1 MAKKILFLFMLL
13 LSLTGMLKAQ
23 VTTAGM
29 SGKVMADEES
39 VIGATVVAVHEPSGT
54 SYGTVTNVD
63 GRFSL
68 QGMRSGGPYKVTVS
82 YIGYQTAIYT
92 GIQLQLGE
100 TYSLNVTLHEA
111 SELLGEITIT
121 ASKSKFSAEK
131 TGATTNIS
139 SEQLTTLPSINRSIS
154 DFTRISPYASG
165 NSFGGRDGRSNTF
178 TVDGAN
184 LNNNF
189 GLSSGLP
196 GGGNPI
202 SLDAIDE
209 VQVVI
214 APYDVRQANFIGA
227 GINAI
232 TKSGTNAYRGSAY
245 MYFNNEVMRGN
256 KIGDTDFGVRAEE
269 SKTVYGA
276 TFGGP
281 IGLTIGLVYW
291 GLDLLGAFYSPTL
304 APNIRK
310 DPYIQPVD
318 NLRVVLPIHPFPP
331 TIIKRRFSPRQT
343 FIGPAS
349 KSRR

>member
-1 MAKKILFLFMLL
+1 MAKKMLFLFVLL

-29 SGKVMADEES
+29 SGKVVADEEA

-54 SYGTVTNVD
+54 SYGTVTNID

-82 YIGYQTAIYT
+82 YVGYQTAIYT

-165 NSFGGRDGRSNTF
+165 NNFGGRDGRSNTF

-189 GLSSGLP
+189 GLSSNLP

-202 SLDAIDE
+202 SLDE
-209 VQVVI
+209 
-214 APYDVRQANFIGA
+214 IG
-227 GINAI
+227 
-232 TKSGTNAYRGSAY
+232 
-245 MYFNNEVMRGN
+245 
-256 KIGDTDFGVRAEE
+256 RAH
-269 SKTVYGA
+269 V
-276 TFGGP
+276 
-281 IGLTIGLVYW
+281 
-291 GLDLLGAFYSPTL
+291 
-304 APNIRK
+304 
-310 DPYIQPVD
+310 
-318 NLRVVLPIHPFPP
+318 
-331 TIIKRRFSPRQT
+331 
-343 FIGPAS
+343 
-349 KSRR
+349 